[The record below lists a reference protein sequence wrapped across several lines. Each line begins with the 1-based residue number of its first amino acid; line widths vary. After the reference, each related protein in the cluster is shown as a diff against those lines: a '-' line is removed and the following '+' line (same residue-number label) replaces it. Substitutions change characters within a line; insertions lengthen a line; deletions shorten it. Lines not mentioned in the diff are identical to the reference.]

1 MDINQ
6 RKQLLSRSYVG
17 AIAAQIGLR
26 SAIPD
31 VDDDSVDLILKGRG
45 FHSTIRNPQIE
56 VQLKCTELDKGC
68 SEFFSFQLPV
78 KNYNDLRG
86 DNLLCPR
93 YLFVLVVPQDSNY
106 WLSYEVDHMKIKYR
120 CYWISLKDL
129 DTTHNENSI
138 TIKIPRKNLLTAS
151 SLKSIMELASNREV
165 AA

>member
-31 VDDDSVDLILKGRG
+31 VDDDSVDLILQGRG
-45 FHSTIRNPQIE
+45 FSSVIRNPQIE

-68 SEFFSFQLPV
+68 TEFFSFQLPV

-86 DNLLCPR
+86 DDLICPR

-106 WLSYEVDHMKIKYR
+106 WLSYETDHLKIKYK
-120 CYWISLKDL
+120 CYWVSLKNL
-129 DTTHNENSI
+129 DETNNENSI
-138 TIKIPRKNLLTAS
+138 TIKIPRKNLLTAA
-151 SLKSIMELASNREV
+151 SLKSIMYLASNREV